1 VLEMAANHIHSATQQ
16 DFEDSTNLL
25 LGGTLEA
32 SRGHTRALI
41 VRAFDKSTLTPCIV
55 KITAAA
61 AVNREAEVYQRLKN
75 SNLNYVPHE
84 KVTIQRRHTRT
95 GETVDKSM
103 CLKMPAFVCS
113 LASVPKHVPED
124 LVLTRVSTD
133 ILPALRHMHTLGIY
147 HMDVKLE
154 NILLDAQGR
163 WCLSD
168 FGSCASSA
176 EDQYAITAH
185 KKPADLQSTPPSA
198 RYDWVLLAVACM
210 DLTVD
215 FLARHP
221 RFKLADL
228 SRAADCDLKNEEF
241 KALIRSLLVD

>member
-1 VLEMAANHIHSATQQ
+1 MRGARFTDLDFFEKALPADRKTNGHIDEELRHTLLLHFPGQLANVSTEQDAITVLEMAANHIHSATQQ
-16 DFEDSTNLL
+16 DFEDSSNLL

-41 VRAFDKSTLTPCIV
+41 VRAVDKSTLTPCVI

-61 AVNREAEVYQRLKN
+61 AINREAEVYRRLKD
-75 SNLNYVPHE
+75 SNLNYVPNE
-84 KVTIQRRHTRT
+84 KVTVQRRHTRT

-103 CLKMPAFVCS
+103 CLKMPVFVCS

-176 EDQYAITAH
+176 ED
-185 KKPADLQSTPPSA
+185 
-198 RYDWVLLAVACM
+198 
-210 DLTVD
+210 
-215 FLARHP
+215 
-221 RFKLADL
+221 
-228 SRAADCDLKNEEF
+228 
-241 KALIRSLLVD
+241 